1 MKSLFLYLKKKWPY
15 SLICYL
21 RHKYY
26 EFIMPKSTQ
35 KRFAQGTGLGLTIL
49 KMIEDIFFWPI
60 DVSENLNKGQKESS
74 L

>member
-1 MKSLFLYLKKKWPY
+1 
-15 SLICYL
+15 
-21 RHKYY
+21 
-26 EFIMPKSTQ
+26 MPKSTQ